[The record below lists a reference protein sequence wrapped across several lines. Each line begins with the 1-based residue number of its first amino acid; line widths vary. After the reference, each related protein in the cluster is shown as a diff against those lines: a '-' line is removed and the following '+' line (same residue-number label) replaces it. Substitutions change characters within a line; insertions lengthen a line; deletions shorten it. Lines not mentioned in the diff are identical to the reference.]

1 MQIIDIPSPH
11 YDDRPEGE
19 VISLV
24 VIHAI
29 SLPPGEFGSG
39 RVIDFFCGRLP
50 ENEHPYFREIAALRV
65 SSHYFI
71 DRFGTI
77 IRLVAEEK
85 RAWHAGISYFAGREN
100 CNDFSLGIELEG
112 DDFQPFTKEQ
122 YESLNRLLADI
133 YCRYPRVTPGRV
145 VGHADIAPGRKTDP
159 GPFFDWKRIKMA

>member
-1 MQIIDIPSPH
+1 MQIIDISSPH

-50 ENEHPYFREIAALRV
+50 ENEHPYFQEIAALRV
-65 SSHYFI
+65 SAHYFI

-85 RAWHAGISYFAGREN
+85 RAWHAGISHFAGRDN

-133 YCRYPRVTPGRV
+133 RRRHPRVSRQRV
-145 VGHADIAPGRKTDP
+145 VGHRDIAPGRKTDP